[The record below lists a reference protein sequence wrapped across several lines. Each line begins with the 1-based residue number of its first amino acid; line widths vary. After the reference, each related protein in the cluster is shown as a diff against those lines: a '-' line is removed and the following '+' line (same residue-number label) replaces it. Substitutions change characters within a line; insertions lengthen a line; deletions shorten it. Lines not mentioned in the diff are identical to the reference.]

1 MSVRTRTRPQPEPEP
16 LSEPV
21 LTDIVRRVVDRI
33 NFASG
38 PLLKTPAD
46 VTAAINGDPTFER
59 HVLPV

>member
-21 LTDIVRRVVDRI
+21 LTDIVRRVLDRI

-46 VTAAINGDPTFER
+46 VTAAINGDPT
-59 HVLPV
+59 